1 MGESNRRSQNYITNH
16 NALNMSELAEAT
28 KIVASQASQSGIGID
43 QMTAALGTMIATTQQ
58 GGEIAARAFKGKRT
72 LCTNVLYGCESIVA

>member
-1 MGESNRRSQNYITNH
+1 
-16 NALNMSELAEAT
+16 MSELAEAT

-58 GGEIAARAFKGKRT
+58 GGEVAARAFKGKRT
-72 LCTNVLYGCESIVA
+72 LCKLPSMGVNP